1 MGQASR
7 HLCMKESV
15 WGVGDGGCTEGRGC
29 EETCME
35 NFRKGDVHKGGR
47 SVSEK
52 HEVYEGCMSVWSWRV
67 RVWCG

>member
-1 MGQASR
+1 M
-7 HLCMKESV
+7 CVKESV
-15 WGVGDGGCTEGRGC
+15 WGVGDGVCTERRGC

-52 HEVYEGCMSVWSWRV
+52 HEAYVGNTCV
-67 RVWCG
+67 

>member
-1 MGQASR
+1 MCERKCVG
-7 HLCMKESV
+7 
-15 WGVGDGGCTEGRGC
+15 GVGDGGCTEGRGC

-52 HEVYEGCMSVWSWRV
+52 HEVYVGNTCV
-67 RVWCG
+67 